1 MTLELFRALT
11 PFLTLGLVFGVGFVS
26 WLIRRLI
33 NESARHF
40 FELKKELKDKID
52 QKSRIFEKRIDRLER
67 DIEKIESAY
76 HRDQKYFD
84 ERFMTKENFY
94 LSFEKTERSINEIFK
109 QIYELGRMVNQN
121 IGVKRIYKR

>member
-11 PFLTLGLVFGVGFVS
+11 PFLTLGVAFGMGFVS
-26 WLIRRLI
+26 WLIRKLI
-33 NESARHF
+33 GESEGHF
-40 FELKKELKDKID
+40 SDLKKELKDKID
-52 QKSRIFEKRIDRLER
+52 QKSRMFEKRIDRLER
-67 DIEKIESAY
+67 DIEKIESSRQ
-76 HRDQKYFD
+76 RDQKYFD

-121 IGVKRIYKR
+121 IGVKRA